1 MFFALTVF
9 AGSVFGIG
17 DVTVH
22 SVDYSVTAGE
32 YNNGSGIISSVRVNY
47 SMEWSEIDSG
57 GWHVGECCWDYM
69 SPLHLA
75 WAYRDSSG
83 VGNIN
88 PVNCIWMQNESGN
101 RWPCEFGTCFS
112 FRGLD
117 TLNFQI
123 IDQDTFVIKE
133 RHWSSSGTI
142 LLPMPIGNLRIYLVG
157 DELRWDRIYGE
168 HNVTEFC
175 GGFGFPRIDTL
186 TQIDMYDQ
194 FSATGWQHALDTL
207 RARDLAG
214 QAIRRSRKSII
225 ARTRQPVTGS
235 HTLELISRD
244 YAAHCMVTP
253 FVDAAGKSNFMSRT
267 TSLGDTISYVSVP
280 RDEDGFE
287 QYSGNTGDFLAD
299 AWEEKVFPG
308 TDLRKNWPFGHPDSV
323 GSVAQKWEDDD
334 YHMRGRAFDGDDLL
348 NYEEY
353 RGFWVSTDESQP
365 NDPNSH
371 EHVRCNPQVKD
382 VFLYFHPALDSNL
395 LIPEFFGQI
404 APGYIQNIDD
414 TIEFR
419 VTDYS
424 VLYGAR
430 SSDLSARSRKDKA
443 VSFNRNSHFTLC
455 PPLFVPLDSIPLDSG
470 ISAPQILSIWP
481 WTSGE
486 DIRSAFGWLKPRR
499 LVFREQGIGNAATIP
514 RFTDRIV
521 LNFPAWQYV
530 FLNYDRYNDTLNA
543 HFFENWIEDITEGL
557 RVNIAHE
564 VAHGVGLTH
573 ALVSE
578 PQDCIMGPYR
588 GSVHDSLGIHPRL
601 PCFSSQDSSRF
612 STADR

>member
-1 MFFALTVF
+1 
-9 AGSVFGIG
+9 
-17 DVTVH
+17 
-22 SVDYSVTAGE
+22 
-32 YNNGSGIISSVRVNY
+32 
-47 SMEWSEIDSG
+47 MEWSEIDSG

-348 NYEEY
+348 NFEEY
-353 RGFWVSTDESQP
+353 RGFLVAADSTQP
-365 NDPNSH
+365 HDTTNYEHIRCDPKL
-371 EHVRCNPQVKD
+371 KD
-382 VFLYFHPALDSNL
+382 VFVYFHPELEEFPEVVDFFDEVYPGHIFALDSQVQVHITDN
-395 LIPEFFGQI
+395 
-404 APGYIQNIDD
+404 YNIQAS
-414 TIEFR
+414 
-419 VTDYS
+419 S
-424 VLYGAR
+424 VPTNPIRQQNKSASFQRKGCHTLY
-430 SSDLSARSRKDKA
+430 
-443 VSFNRNSHFTLC
+443 
-455 PPLFVPLDSIPLDSG
+455 PPRFVPIDSLVYLGSTSNLNLYDNGESVAQV
-470 ISAPQILSIWP
+470 ISFWP
-481 WTSGE
+481 WSQRVGSYREIPAWT
-486 DIRSAFGWLKPRR
+486 IRKTQGTAFPHPDPTGTGTYPGNTYFIVVNLER
-499 LVFREQGIGNAATIP
+499 FREYMDSPYCRAGSYFDWHDDA
-514 RFTDRIV
+514 
-521 LNFPAWQYV
+521 L
-530 FLNYDRYNDTLNA
+530 
-543 HFFENWIEDITEGL
+543 DIL
-557 RVNIAHE
+557 RVVVAHE
-564 VAHGVGLTH
+564 FGHAVGLTH
-573 ALVSE
+573 
-578 PQDCIMGPYR
+578 PQAVESDTLIMGPVR
-588 GSVHDSLGIHPRL
+588 RELGTGRL
-601 PCFSSQDSSRF
+601 VPNSPTFSPQDKSRF
-612 STADR
+612 TVRAE

>member
-1 MFFALTVF
+1 
-9 AGSVFGIG
+9 
-17 DVTVH
+17 
-22 SVDYSVTAGE
+22 
-32 YNNGSGIISSVRVNY
+32 
-47 SMEWSEIDSG
+47 MEWSEIDSG
-57 GWHVGECCWDYM
+57 GWHVGECCRDYM

-123 IDQDTFVIKE
+123 IDQDTFVIRE

-280 RDEDGFE
+280 RDEDGYA
-287 QYSGNTGDFLAD
+287 QYSHNTGDFLAD
-299 AWEEKVFPG
+299 AWEEKMFPNSG
-308 TDLRKNWPFGHPDSV
+308 LRKHWPFGHPDSV

-365 NDPNSH
+365 NVPNSH